1 MRTIISG
8 PVTEADPSDAELLT
22 GLIPTSYVTNGLW
35 HPPVS
40 NLLVEVHPVC
50 PMQPKETAEQARNYT
65 LVHNADALICTHEN
79 PHLVD
84 LARSYGL
91 WVYDSTEVV

>member
-8 PVTEADPSDAELLT
+8 PVTEADLSDAELLT
-22 GLIPTSYVTNGLW
+22 GLVPTSYVTNGQW
-35 HPPVS
+35 APPTK
-40 NLLVEVHPVC
+40 LPTEVHPVC

>member
-8 PVTEADPSDAELLT
+8 PVTEADLSDAELLT
-22 GLIPTSYVTNGLW
+22 GLIPTSYVTNGQW
-35 HPPVS
+35 VPPTK
-40 NLLVEVHPVC
+40 LPTEVYPVC

-79 PHLVD
+79 RHLVG

-91 WVYDSTEVV
+91 WVYDATEAL

>member
-8 PVTEADPSDAELLT
+8 PVTEADLSDAELLT
-22 GLIPTSYVTNGLW
+22 GLTPTSYVTNGLW

-40 NLLVEVHPVC
+40 NLLVEVFPIC
-50 PMQPKETAEQARNYT
+50 SMQPKETAEHARNYT
-65 LVHNADALICTHEN
+65 LVHNADALICAHEN
-79 PHLVD
+79 RHLVG

-91 WVYDSTEVV
+91 WVYDATEAL